1 MSRLERVISTL
12 LGILDS
18 TLDKL
23 VVPGYSRLAV
33 PLRRRWWPADPPPD
47 VLRGK
52 DVVVTGASS
61 GLGKATAL
69 GLGRLGARVHLVG
82 RTHSRLDD
90 AAAEI
95 RAAVPEVELVAHAR
109 DISDLD
115 DAARLVQAIRDHAPH
130 LHALVHCAGVMPPQR
145 TTTPQG
151 HEVAYATHVLG
162 PHLITW
168 SLRDQLAAA
177 GDARVVIVSSGGM
190 YTQRLR
196 IDDVEYENG
205 EYKPTAAYARTKR
218 MQVVLAELLAQRFGA
233 DTAVHSM
240 HPGWAATP
248 GVTDSLP
255 GFDKVV
261 GPILRSA
268 DEGADTIVWLAASPE
283 ATLTTGQFWQD
294 RRPRPTH
301 YFPWQGESATDRERL
316 WELVCEATGVGQG

>member
-1 MSRLERVISTL
+1 MTPTTWQ
-12 LGILDS
+12 GIADS
-18 TLDKL
+18 VLDKL

-47 VLRGK
+47 VLRGE
-52 DVVVTGASS
+52 DVVITGASS
-61 GLGKATAL
+61 GLGKATAV
-69 GLGRLGARVHLVG
+69 GVARLGARVHLVG
-82 RTHSRLDD
+82 RTENRLDD

-95 RAAVPEVELVAHAR
+95 RTAVPEAELVSHAR

-115 DAARLVQAIRDHAPH
+115 EADRLVQALRDDAPH
-130 LHALVHCAGVMPPQR
+130 LHALVHCAGVMPPER

-151 HEVAYATHVLG
+151 HEAAYATHVLG

-168 SLRDQLAAA
+168 SLRDLLAAA
-177 GDARVVIVSSGGM
+177 GDARVVFVSSGGM
-190 YTQRLR
+190 YTQQLR
-196 IDDVEYENG
+196 VDDVEYEHG
-205 EYKPTAAYARTKR
+205 AYKPATAYARTKR
-218 MQVVLAELLAQRFGA
+218 MQVVLTELLARRFGA

-255 GFDKVV
+255 GFDTVV

-283 ATLTTGQFWQD
+283 AAWTTGQFWQD

-301 YFPWQGESATDRERL
+301 YFPWQGEPDADRERL
-316 WELVCEATGVGQG
+316 WELVCAATGVGQD